1 MSREQQIHIM
11 VAGDL
16 IHQWVLEHRET
27 VAETDDDVA
36 PKVFSRLQEEA
47 VGTLGRMLRREL
59 RQRAVDLVDA
69 LIGEDLINIT
79 KAALLQG
86 KQVSAL
92 ILLIADIVDERHE
105 KI

>member
-1 MSREQQIHIM
+1 M
-11 VAGDL
+11 
-16 IHQWVLEHRET
+16 
-27 VAETDDDVA
+27 
-36 PKVFSRLQEEA
+36 
-47 VGTLGRMLRREL
+47 GTLGRMLRRKL

>member
-1 MSREQQIHIM
+1 
-11 VAGDL
+11 
-16 IHQWVLEHRET
+16 
-27 VAETDDDVA
+27 
-36 PKVFSRLQEEA
+36 
-47 VGTLGRMLRREL
+47 MLRRKL

>member
-1 MSREQQIHIM
+1 MG
-11 VAGDL
+11 A
-16 IHQWVLEHRET
+16 
-27 VAETDDDVA
+27 
-36 PKVFSRLQEEA
+36 
-47 VGTLGRMLRREL
+47 LGRMLRRKL

>member
-1 MSREQQIHIM
+1 MPREQEIHIM

-16 IHQWVLEHRET
+16 IHQRVLEHREA

-36 PKVFSRLQEEA
+36 PKVFSRLQKQP
-47 VGTLGRMLRREL
+47 VGTLGRMLRRKL

>member
-1 MSREQQIHIM
+1 MG
-11 VAGDL
+11 A
-16 IHQWVLEHRET
+16 
-27 VAETDDDVA
+27 
-36 PKVFSRLQEEA
+36 
-47 VGTLGRMLRREL
+47 LGRMLRRKL

-86 KQVSAL
+86 KQISAL
-92 ILLIADIVDERHE
+92 ILLVADIVDERHE